1 MGLNKKNAAM
11 SIENRIGPPVE
22 GEDFYGR
29 KKELG
34 IANRLLDSGHSLL
47 LSAPR
52 RIGKS
57 SLAKRLIE
65 DKKAQGWKCVYIDL
79 EQTTTEDGFLNLII
93 EHFEKNHVWK
103 QITDGMIQGA
113 KAILERINK
122 ITIGP
127 VGFDLSS
134 AEKKENLYKS
144 LNDLIRHDE
153 DTFIVVDELT
163 LFLGVL
169 LNSDSGEDKVS
180 FILNWLRSLR
190 QVSGTK
196 VRWLFC
202 GSVGLKNFTA
212 SLNLSYSINDL
223 TDFRLDELTPDEAR
237 GLMNG
242 LCQGEEMEMDE
253 QTVSYALDKLHW
265 NIPYFIQILFSKLRD
280 NYDGAVSRE
289 DIDVAYG
296 QLCSESYLNTWS
308 ERLSEYR
315 EFERPARLI
324 LNGLAARKSGLKRDT
339 LLNILMTGQDPAKV
353 GEMDLA
359 LSKVLEMLENDGYLL
374 RKESVRAF
382 RSPLLRDYWYGKFV
396 Q

>member
-1 MGLNKKNAAM
+1 M

-22 GEDFYGR
+22 GKDFYGR
-29 KKELG
+29 EKELG
-34 IANRLLDSGHSLL
+34 IANRLLDSGRSLL

-57 SLAKRLIE
+57 SFAKRLIE
-65 DKKAQGWKCVYIDL
+65 DKKAQGCKCVYIDL
-79 EQTTTEDGFLNLII
+79 EQTTTEDGFLYLII
-93 EHFEKNHVWK
+93 EYFERNHVWRQK
-103 QITDGMIQGA
+103 TDGMLQGA
-113 KAILERINK
+113 KAILDRINK
-122 ITIGP
+122 ISIGP

-134 AEKKENLYKS
+134 PERKEDLYKS
-144 LNDLIRHDE
+144 LKELIRHDE
-153 DTFIVVDELT
+153 ETFIVVDELT

-169 LNSDSGEDKVS
+169 LKSDGGEEKVS

-190 QVSGTK
+190 QVAGTK

-212 SLNLSYSINDL
+212 SLNLSYAINDL
-223 TDFRLDELTPDEAR
+223 TDFSLDELTPEEAR
-237 GLMNG
+237 GLMEG
-242 LCQGEEMEMDE
+242 LCQGEGMNMDE
-253 QTVSYALDKLHW
+253 ESIIYALEKLHW

-280 NYDGAVSRE
+280 NYTGAVSKE
-289 DIDVAYG
+289 DIDTAYG

-308 ERLSEYR
+308 ERLAEYR
-315 EFERPARLI
+315 EMERPARLI
-324 LNGLAARKSGLKRDT
+324 LNGLSARRSGLRRET
-339 LLNILMTGQDPAKV
+339 LLGILMTGQDPSNA
-353 GEMDLA
+353 GETDLL

-374 RKESVRAF
+374 RKGPVRSF